1 MEECGRQRGYAAQ
14 SMSGE
19 QHEEKVTKEEDERIK
34 RMRKRDDLLAR
45 SRYKKTEKGKHN
57 A

>member
-1 MEECGRQRGYAAQ
+1 MIREIVKDNFFLSQVA
-14 SMSGE
+14 
-19 QHEEKVTKEEDERIK
+19 EKATKEEDEKIK

-45 SRYKKTEKGKHN
+45 SRCKKTEKGKHN

>member
-1 MEECGRQRGYAAQ
+1 MSGRQRGYAAQ
-14 SMSGE
+14 SISGE
-19 QHEEKVTKEEDERIK
+19 QYGEKATKEEDERIK